1 MNSPEIPAPSSASPS
16 GPNLAD
22 MRINYGVGKLH
33 RKDLQPDPYD
43 QFGLWFQEACQAGL
57 LEPNAM
63 TVATVGA
70 DGRPSVR
77 TVLLKHWD
85 HRGFVFFT
93 NVESRKAEQIATNPQ
108 VALLFTWLPL
118 QRQLAI
124 NGSAERVPTSEVLAY
139 FVKRPY
145 GSQLA
150 AWVSPQSRV
159 ISKRALLEMK
169 WEEMKRKFREGEVPL
184 PSFWGGFRVVPQ
196 EIEFWQGRESRLHDR
211 FLYRRSTEGAWSLD
225 RLAP

>member
-1 MNSPEIPAPSSASPS
+1 MNASQTPVPANSGVQ

-22 MRINYGVGKLH
+22 MRINYGAGKLH
-33 RKDLQPDPYD
+33 RTDLRADPFE
-43 QFGLWFQEACQAGL
+43 QFGLWFQEACQSGL

-85 HRGFVFFT
+85 PRGFVFFT
-93 NVESRKAEQIATNPQ
+93 NLESRKAEQIGTHPQ

-124 NGSAERVPTSEVLAY
+124 NGVAERVTTAEVLAY

-150 AWVSPQSRV
+150 AWVSPQSKI

-211 FLYRRSTEGAWSLD
+211 FLYQRSPEGSWTVD